1 MTPPEQP
8 ERPRTEGNVTR
19 IPTAFENPVAPD
31 VKSGKPDSNPGRRS
45 FAALRSKGK

>member
-19 IPTAFENPVAPD
+19 IPTAFET
-31 VKSGKPDSNPGRRS
+31 R
-45 FAALRSKGK
+45 LRQMLNLGSPTATPAGGPSPH